1 MAEKNR
7 TELKSYFETG
17 DRPTQDEFVDLIDS
31 AVNKGQDKAS
41 LTEALTNN
49 DTKYVTP
56 KGANHIVDTAVPNA
70 SSTVRGKVELAT
82 LAEVTTGTDVS
93 RAVTPQGAKRAAE
106 VHAPVTSVNGQVGA
120 VVVNVEDTDS
130 IGSVRNGIIKYFTSS
145 NSTLPYFHLKLPYR
159 ADTDNKMFYLK
170 ATGYSYGSSDIID
183 VTWVGYCYTSSSTL
197 AARLRNTKTSIVSST
212 AITAGQYIGSD
223 EHIYLWF
230 KTPSTYFTTI
240 RVDSM
245 RVGNGTLLEEGDVTM
260 IMSLDATL

>member
-17 DRPTQDEFVDLIDS
+17 DRPTQDEFIDFIDS

-56 KGANHIVDTAVPNA
+56 KGANHIVNSVVLNA
-70 SSTVRGKVELAT
+70 TTTTRGKVELAT
-82 LAEVTTGTDVS
+82 LTEVTSGTDTS

-106 VHAPVTSVNGQVGA
+106 VHAPVTSVNGQTGA
-120 VVVNVEDTDS
+120 ITLSVDDGND
-130 IGSVRNGIIKYFTSS
+130 IGSVRNGIVKFFTST
-145 NSTLPYFHLKLPYR
+145 NSSLPYFHLKLPYR
-159 ADTDNKMFYLK
+159 VDTDNKMFHLK
-170 ATGYSYGSSDIID
+170 ATGYSYGPSEIID
-183 VTWVGYCYTSSSTL
+183 VTWVGYCYKNGSSNK
-197 AARLRNTKTSIVSST
+197 LRNTKTSILSST
-212 AITAGQYIGSD
+212 TITAGQYIGSD
-223 EHIYLWF
+223 NHIYLWF
-230 KTPSTYFTTI
+230 KTPNVYFTTF

-260 IMSLDATL
+260 IMSLNATL